1 MKIAK
6 FVLRLLAFPFFAAIG
21 FLYLLVLWGV
31 YCVNFL
37 RFGGETIAYT
47 NKTKPKSIADV
58 YLKVEDLLN
67 SDKEVQA
74 SVASKAASSHP
85 MTP

>member
-1 MKIAK
+1 MKIIK
-6 FVLRLLAFPFFAAIG
+6 FLLRLIAFPFFAAIG
-21 FLYLLVLWGV
+21 FVYLLALWSV
-31 YCVNFL
+31 YCYNFL

-67 SDKEVQA
+67 SEQKAQA
-74 SVASKAASSHP
+74 SVASKVEEGAEP
-85 MTP
+85 

>member
-21 FLYLLVLWGV
+21 FIYLLVLWGV

-47 NKTKPKSIADV
+47 NKTRPKSIADV

-67 SDKEVQA
+67 SEQNPER
-74 SVASKAASSHP
+74 SVARDAEQNYK
-85 MTP
+85 